1 MTKAQKK
8 KYEAEAEKLCKLQD
22 QIHRDCYVAGFLA
35 AIDKLIGNHPLNY
48 IAELESE
55 NRKAK
60 KIISEFVKWI
70 KEVSCNYFL
79 LEENEKE
86 MIARAESFLKE

>member
-22 QIHRDCYVAGFLA
+22 QIHRDCYGAGFLA
-35 AIDKLIGNHPLNY
+35 AIDKLSGNHPLNY

-60 KIISEFVKWI
+60 EIIK
-70 KEVSCNYFL
+70 L
-79 LEENEKE
+79 LLWDLRNRSYEPEKDVE
-86 MIARAESFLKE
+86 QAEQFLKR